1 MKWYAGGITALT
13 VITMTGLIFFWL
25 NNRSLKQDKAEQ
37 EAAIFTYT
45 EQIEQLNGDIDS
57 LMRAYEDLTSENQ
70 SLQGSVEDAAQLLAG
85 KDAELNRIKKQSA
98 RNLKAKQEEVDQLL
112 AFKAELEETL
122 AGLEEENFNLQEEN
136 ARLSKQLDQAIT
148 ENNDLARRLSALEYD
163 KQYLQQH
170 LDQLVPMAF
179 QGSAFKV
186 EVQKRNEKLTV
197 KGKKARQMDI
207 SFDLLNTPEE
217 WQGMRTIY
225 LSIVDSKG
233 LPVKT
238 GQNKNVQLQLP
249 NGTNLS
255 FETQLTKELHI
266 GLNQRLAFHLE
277 LDDKITAGNYRANVY
292 TTSGLMGSVGFR
304 LSR

>member
-122 AGLEEENFNLQEEN
+122 
-136 ARLSKQLDQAIT
+136 
-148 ENNDLARRLSALEYD
+148 
-163 KQYLQQH
+163 
-170 LDQLVPMAF
+170 
-179 QGSAFKV
+179 
-186 EVQKRNEKLTV
+186 
-197 KGKKARQMDI
+197 
-207 SFDLLNTPEE
+207 
-217 WQGMRTIY
+217 
-225 LSIVDSKG
+225 
-233 LPVKT
+233 
-238 GQNKNVQLQLP
+238 
-249 NGTNLS
+249 
-255 FETQLTKELHI
+255 
-266 GLNQRLAFHLE
+266 
-277 LDDKITAGNYRANVY
+277 
-292 TTSGLMGSVGFR
+292 
-304 LSR
+304 